1 MLEISPQGPSG
12 LSGKICLCGIGAAGT
27 KVMEEVLLL
36 APQSAS
42 VCAMNL
48 DARLLNA
55 SSVPCKI
62 HLGARLTRGLGSGGD
77 ASVGA
82 QAACESESSILR
94 ALEGSALAVL
104 AAGLGGG
111 TGSGVAPEA
120 ARLAKEQGA
129 YVVSVVIR
137 PFRFE
142 GERRSAQA
150 DEALARLA
158 LYSDMVLRFD
168 NDAMESLIDPDKG
181 VLEAFSVVNAL
192 IARAVLIVPSLLNS
206 SGNLL
211 RVGLDDLLS
220 VAGTGKGICSFGVGE
235 ASADASV
242 ADILNQV
249 RHSPLFLEKRLGE
262 VDDVLVLV
270 RGGGSLTLQRLED
283 LVDGVAEILGRGVR
297 LHIGASV
304 AQQPEDRLSLTVLG
318 VVPVV
323 EPSVS
328 PSVAFQREA
337 EPQTVL
343 VPEEKSFLG
352 EGKTIIQPAPPAPV
366 DEPERHPEPDLS
378 VPVPRRDERELEEEL
393 VPVRPVSDMPDA
405 QETLLE
411 SAPVAQSSEMEAELE
426 SDTMPDIKELEE
438 GLPPEEGRRRA
449 CGPRPFCPC
458 APPSFLMGKT
468 WICLPHC
475 GKGNRIRADDVPPRT
490 SRVWFWALTAAALLY
505 TALLSWWSP
514 LTSDTYHHALTGM
527 EHCFSFSLV
536 WERCVASYMTWNPRI
551 GEYLAFAVAT
561 AGEMVIH
568 AAQPLCAGRSCAD
581 DVLSGFRA
589 QGGSPFLAGRASVRI
604 GASPAVHVHGPA
616 RSHDLLALRRHQ
628 LFLGRRRL
636 AGLSVSVPRFAG
648 RRGIREKGRFRK
660 KQ

>member
-1 MLEISPQGPSG
+1 MIYPV
-12 LSGKICLCGIGAAGT
+12 KNGT
-27 KVMEEVLLL
+27 KSAEDSAARNKERTMKIGFDNQKYLKLQSERILERVAHFGGKLYLEFGGKLFDDYHASRVLPGFQPDSKMKVLLQL
-36 APQSAS
+36 
-42 VCAMNL
+42 
-48 DARLLNA
+48 
-55 SSVPCKI
+55 
-62 HLGARLTRGLGSGGD
+62 
-77 ASVGA
+77 
-82 QAACESESSILR
+82 
-94 ALEGSALAVL
+94 
-104 AAGLGGG
+104 
-111 TGSGVAPEA
+111 
-120 ARLAKEQGA
+120 KEQAEIVIAINAAHIEMNKRRGDLGITYDLDVMRLIDTFRSIGL

-304 AQQPEDRLSLTVLG
+304 EQQPEERLSLTVLG
-318 VVPVV
+318 AVPVA
-323 EPSVS
+323 ETSVS
-328 PSVAFQREA
+328 PSVVLQREA

-378 VPVPRRDERELEEEL
+378 VPVSRRDERELEEEL
-393 VPVRPVSDMPDA
+393 VPGRPVSDIPDEG
-405 QETLLE
+405 ETLRE
-411 SAPVAQSSEMEAELE
+411 SASVAQISETEAEPELE
-426 SDTMPDIKELEE
+426 SVPMPDIKELEE
-438 GLPPEEGRRRA
+438 GLPPEEGEEERA
-449 CGPRPFCPC
+449 GHGLFARVRPLILDGEDLDL
-458 APPSFLMGKT
+458 PP
-468 WICLPHC
+468 
-475 GKGNRIRADDVPPRT
+475 
-490 SRVWFWALTAAALLY
+490 
-505 TALLSWWSP
+505 
-514 LTSDTYHHALTGM
+514 
-527 EHCFSFSLV
+527 
-536 WERCVASYMTWNPRI
+536 
-551 GEYLAFAVAT
+551 
-561 AGEMVIH
+561 
-568 AAQPLCAGRSCAD
+568 
-581 DVLSGFRA
+581 
-589 QGGSPFLAGRASVRI
+589 
-604 GASPAVHVHGPA
+604 
-616 RSHDLLALRRHQ
+616 ALR
-628 LFLGRRRL
+628 
-636 AGLSVSVPRFAG
+636 
-648 RRGIREKGRFRK
+648 KRK
-660 KQ
+660 PDPS

>member
-206 SGNLL
+206 SGW
-211 RVGLDDLLS
+211 DW
-220 VAGTGKGICSFGVGE
+220 TTCS
-235 ASADASV
+235 A
-242 ADILNQV
+242 
-249 RHSPLFLEKRLGE
+249 
-262 VDDVLVLV
+262 
-270 RGGGSLTLQRLED
+270 
-283 LVDGVAEILGRGVR
+283 
-297 LHIGASV
+297 
-304 AQQPEDRLSLTVLG
+304 
-318 VVPVV
+318 
-323 EPSVS
+323 
-328 PSVAFQREA
+328 
-337 EPQTVL
+337 
-343 VPEEKSFLG
+343 
-352 EGKTIIQPAPPAPV
+352 
-366 DEPERHPEPDLS
+366 
-378 VPVPRRDERELEEEL
+378 
-393 VPVRPVSDMPDA
+393 
-405 QETLLE
+405 
-411 SAPVAQSSEMEAELE
+411 
-426 SDTMPDIKELEE
+426 
-438 GLPPEEGRRRA
+438 
-449 CGPRPFCPC
+449 
-458 APPSFLMGKT
+458 
-468 WICLPHC
+468 
-475 GKGNRIRADDVPPRT
+475 
-490 SRVWFWALTAAALLY
+490 
-505 TALLSWWSP
+505 
-514 LTSDTYHHALTGM
+514 
-527 EHCFSFSLV
+527 
-536 WERCVASYMTWNPRI
+536 
-551 GEYLAFAVAT
+551 
-561 AGEMVIH
+561 
-568 AAQPLCAGRSCAD
+568 
-581 DVLSGFRA
+581 
-589 QGGSPFLAGRASVRI
+589 
-604 GASPAVHVHGPA
+604 
-616 RSHDLLALRRHQ
+616 
-628 LFLGRRRL
+628 
-636 AGLSVSVPRFAG
+636 
-648 RRGIREKGRFRK
+648 
-660 KQ
+660 

>member
-82 QAACESESSILR
+82 RAACESESSILR

-262 VDDVLVLV
+262 V
-270 RGGGSLTLQRLED
+270 S
-283 LVDGVAEILGRGVR
+283 
-297 LHIGASV
+297 
-304 AQQPEDRLSLTVLG
+304 
-318 VVPVV
+318 
-323 EPSVS
+323 
-328 PSVAFQREA
+328 
-337 EPQTVL
+337 
-343 VPEEKSFLG
+343 
-352 EGKTIIQPAPPAPV
+352 
-366 DEPERHPEPDLS
+366 
-378 VPVPRRDERELEEEL
+378 
-393 VPVRPVSDMPDA
+393 
-405 QETLLE
+405 
-411 SAPVAQSSEMEAELE
+411 
-426 SDTMPDIKELEE
+426 
-438 GLPPEEGRRRA
+438 
-449 CGPRPFCPC
+449 
-458 APPSFLMGKT
+458 
-468 WICLPHC
+468 
-475 GKGNRIRADDVPPRT
+475 
-490 SRVWFWALTAAALLY
+490 WFWCAA
-505 TALLSWWSP
+505 
-514 LTSDTYHHALTGM
+514 
-527 EHCFSFSLV
+527 E
-536 WERCVASYMTWNPRI
+536 
-551 GEYLAFAVAT
+551 
-561 AGEMVIH
+561 
-568 AAQPLCAGRSCAD
+568 
-581 DVLSGFRA
+581 
-589 QGGSPFLAGRASVRI
+589 
-604 GASPAVHVHGPA
+604 
-616 RSHDLLALRRHQ
+616 
-628 LFLGRRRL
+628 
-636 AGLSVSVPRFAG
+636 VP
-648 RRGIREKGRFRK
+648 
-660 KQ
+660 

>member
-104 AAGLGGG
+104 AAGLGRG

-304 AQQPEDRLSLTVLG
+304 EQQPEDRLSLTVLG
-318 VVPVV
+318 AVPVA
-323 EPSVS
+323 ETSVS
-328 PSVAFQREA
+328 PSVVLQREA

-366 DEPERHPEPDLS
+366 DEPERHPEPDLPA
-378 VPVPRRDERELEEEL
+378 PVAVSRRDERELEEEL
-393 VPVRPVSDMPDA
+393 VPVRPVSDIPDEG
-405 QETLLE
+405 ETLRE
-411 SAPVAQSSEMEAELE
+411 SASVAQISETEAEPELE
-426 SDTMPDIKELEE
+426 SVPMPDIKELEE
-438 GLPPEEGRRRA
+438 GLPPEEGEEERA
-449 CGPRPFCPC
+449 GHGLFARVRPLILDGEDLDL
-458 APPSFLMGKT
+458 PP
-468 WICLPHC
+468 
-475 GKGNRIRADDVPPRT
+475 
-490 SRVWFWALTAAALLY
+490 
-505 TALLSWWSP
+505 
-514 LTSDTYHHALTGM
+514 
-527 EHCFSFSLV
+527 
-536 WERCVASYMTWNPRI
+536 
-551 GEYLAFAVAT
+551 
-561 AGEMVIH
+561 
-568 AAQPLCAGRSCAD
+568 
-581 DVLSGFRA
+581 
-589 QGGSPFLAGRASVRI
+589 
-604 GASPAVHVHGPA
+604 
-616 RSHDLLALRRHQ
+616 ALR
-628 LFLGRRRL
+628 
-636 AGLSVSVPRFAG
+636 
-648 RRGIREKGRFRK
+648 KRK
-660 KQ
+660 PDPS

>member
-304 AQQPEDRLSLTVLG
+304 EQQPGRT
-318 VVPVV
+318 
-323 EPSVS
+323 
-328 PSVAFQREA
+328 
-337 EPQTVL
+337 
-343 VPEEKSFLG
+343 
-352 EGKTIIQPAPPAPV
+352 
-366 DEPERHPEPDLS
+366 
-378 VPVPRRDERELEEEL
+378 PVPDR
-393 VPVRPVSDMPDA
+393 A
-405 QETLLE
+405 
-411 SAPVAQSSEMEAELE
+411 
-426 SDTMPDIKELEE
+426 
-438 GLPPEEGRRRA
+438 GRRA
-449 CGPRPFCPC
+449 CGRDLCFPVCC
-458 APPSFLMGKT
+458 ASAGS
-468 WICLPHC
+468 
-475 GKGNRIRADDVPPRT
+475 GAAD
-490 SRVWFWALTAAALLY
+490 SA
-505 TALLSWWSP
+505 
-514 LTSDTYHHALTGM
+514 
-527 EHCFSFSLV
+527 
-536 WERCVASYMTWNPRI
+536 
-551 GEYLAFAVAT
+551 
-561 AGEMVIH
+561 
-568 AAQPLCAGRSCAD
+568 CAGRKN
-581 DVLSGFRA
+581 LSSERGKPLF
-589 QGGSPFLAGRASVRI
+589 S
-604 GASPAVHVHGPA
+604 
-616 RSHDLLALRRHQ
+616 LLL
-628 LFLGRRRL
+628 LPRL
-636 AGLSVSVPRFAG
+636 TNRN
-648 RRGIREKGRFRK
+648 GIRSRTFPSPSPGGMNVNWKRNWCP
-660 KQ
+660 

>member
-12 LSGKICLCGIGAAGT
+12 LPGKICLCGIGAAGT

-36 APQSAS
+36 APQPVS

-55 SSVPCKI
+55 SAVPCKV

-77 ASVGA
+77 ASVGT

-94 ALEGSALAVL
+94 ALEGSALTVL
-104 AAGLGGG
+104 VAGLGGG

-142 GERRSAQA
+142 GERRAAQA
-150 DEALARLA
+150 DEALARLV

-206 SGNLL
+206 SGTLL

-220 VAGTGKGICSFGVGE
+220 VAGTGKGICTFGE

-242 ADILNQV
+242 ADILDQV

-411 SAPVAQSSEMEAELE
+411 SAPVAQSSEMESELE

-438 GLPPEEGRRRA
+438 GLPPEEGEEERA
-449 CGPRPFCPC
+449 GHGLFARVRPLILDGEDLDL
-458 APPSFLMGKT
+458 PP
-468 WICLPHC
+468 
-475 GKGNRIRADDVPPRT
+475 
-490 SRVWFWALTAAALLY
+490 
-505 TALLSWWSP
+505 
-514 LTSDTYHHALTGM
+514 
-527 EHCFSFSLV
+527 
-536 WERCVASYMTWNPRI
+536 
-551 GEYLAFAVAT
+551 
-561 AGEMVIH
+561 
-568 AAQPLCAGRSCAD
+568 
-581 DVLSGFRA
+581 
-589 QGGSPFLAGRASVRI
+589 
-604 GASPAVHVHGPA
+604 
-616 RSHDLLALRRHQ
+616 ALR
-628 LFLGRRRL
+628 
-636 AGLSVSVPRFAG
+636 
-648 RRGIREKGRFRK
+648 KRK
-660 KQ
+660 PDPS

>member
-262 VDDVLVLV
+262 VAAASG
-270 RGGGSLTLQRLED
+270 RPGGRCGGNSGKGS
-283 LVDGVAEILGRGVR
+283 
-297 LHIGASV
+297 
-304 AQQPEDRLSLTVLG
+304 
-318 VVPVV
+318 
-323 EPSVS
+323 
-328 PSVAFQREA
+328 
-337 EPQTVL
+337 
-343 VPEEKSFLG
+343 
-352 EGKTIIQPAPPAPV
+352 APPHRRFRGAAAG
-366 DEPERHPEPDLS
+366 RT
-378 VPVPRRDERELEEEL
+378 PVPDR
-393 VPVRPVSDMPDA
+393 A
-405 QETLLE
+405 
-411 SAPVAQSSEMEAELE
+411 
-426 SDTMPDIKELEE
+426 
-438 GLPPEEGRRRA
+438 GRRA
-449 CGPRPFCPC
+449 CGRDLCFPVCC
-458 APPSFLMGKT
+458 ASAGS
-468 WICLPHC
+468 
-475 GKGNRIRADDVPPRT
+475 GAAD
-490 SRVWFWALTAAALLY
+490 SA
-505 TALLSWWSP
+505 
-514 LTSDTYHHALTGM
+514 
-527 EHCFSFSLV
+527 
-536 WERCVASYMTWNPRI
+536 
-551 GEYLAFAVAT
+551 
-561 AGEMVIH
+561 
-568 AAQPLCAGRSCAD
+568 CAG
-581 DVLSGFRA
+581 GKIF
-589 QGGSPFLAGRASVRI
+589 P
-604 GASPAVHVHGPA
+604 
-616 RSHDLLALRRHQ
+616 
-628 LFLGRRRL
+628 
-636 AGLSVSVPRFAG
+636 
-648 RRGIREKGRFRK
+648 RRGENHYSACSSCPG
-660 KQ
+660 

>member
-104 AAGLGGG
+104 AAGLGRG

-181 VLEAFSVVNAL
+181 VLEAFSVVNVL

-304 AQQPEDRLSLTVLG
+304 EQQPEERLSLTVLG
-318 VVPVV
+318 AVPVA
-323 EPSVS
+323 ETSVS
-328 PSVAFQREA
+328 PSVVLQREA

-378 VPVPRRDERELEEEL
+378 VPVSRRDERELEEEL
-393 VPVRPVSDMPDA
+393 VPVRPVSDIPDEG
-405 QETLLE
+405 ETLRE
-411 SAPVAQSSEMEAELE
+411 SASVAQISETEAEPELE
-426 SDTMPDIKELEE
+426 SVPMPDIKELEE
-438 GLPPEEGRRRA
+438 GLPPEEGEEERA
-449 CGPRPFCPC
+449 GHGLFARVRPLILDGEDLDL
-458 APPSFLMGKT
+458 PP
-468 WICLPHC
+468 
-475 GKGNRIRADDVPPRT
+475 
-490 SRVWFWALTAAALLY
+490 
-505 TALLSWWSP
+505 
-514 LTSDTYHHALTGM
+514 
-527 EHCFSFSLV
+527 
-536 WERCVASYMTWNPRI
+536 
-551 GEYLAFAVAT
+551 
-561 AGEMVIH
+561 
-568 AAQPLCAGRSCAD
+568 
-581 DVLSGFRA
+581 
-589 QGGSPFLAGRASVRI
+589 
-604 GASPAVHVHGPA
+604 
-616 RSHDLLALRRHQ
+616 ALR
-628 LFLGRRRL
+628 
-636 AGLSVSVPRFAG
+636 
-648 RRGIREKGRFRK
+648 KRK
-660 KQ
+660 PDPS